1 MVFLSETLKSY
12 FVVCYSIVESVNT
25 TPLECALKAAALKSR
40 APVHTQ
46 GPFLETLATSGE
58 TKGEHE
64 DATSLWRQLQL
75 TPRYV
80 LY

>member
-40 APVHTQ
+40 APDTYTRS
-46 GPFLETLATSGE
+46 FLRNTGNF
-58 TKGEHE
+58 
-64 DATSLWRQLQL
+64 R
-75 TPRYV
+75 
-80 LY
+80 